1 MTTVEGGPPV
11 AQASTTTSVRR
22 SAAAA
27 ARELMNAKLKTVEDL
42 AQSLDDWRA
51 SRAAIDDAVAAADR
65 RAADVRTAHETA
77 RASGWSVA
85 ELRDLGLEPPAQPR
99 RRRVNADAPDGPG
112 ISAGDAS
119 TTGSGDLQE

>member
-1 MTTVEGGPPV
+1 V

-51 SRAAIDDAVAAADR
+51 SREAIDEAVAAADR

-99 RRRVNADAPDGPG
+99 RRRASADTSDG
-112 ISAGDAS
+112 ADTTADDTS
-119 TTGSGDLQE
+119 TTSSGDQQE

>member
-1 MTTVEGGPPV
+1 M
-11 AQASTTTSVRR
+11 AQTSTRR

-27 ARELMNAKLKTVEDL
+27 ARELMSAKIKTIEDL

-51 SRAAIDDAVAAADR
+51 SRAAIDEAVAAADAK
-65 RAADVRTAHETA
+65 AADVRTAHETA

-99 RRRVNADAPDGPG
+99 RRRTGTDATDGASNG
-112 ISAGDAS
+112 AARTVDAHAP
-119 TTGSGDLQE
+119 TAPENGA